1 MIPEEEGTI
10 KAYYKKWNY
19 ETSNMVTY
27 EPIPTQPCSL
37 EELGLGTV
45 SAPATTQAATPD
57 VAPDATPDADGTS
70 DADPDATPDADGTSD
85 ADPDATPDADGTS
98 VTDPDAAQDTNPDA
112 DGASDAD
119 PDAAQDANPDA
130 DGARRLQ
137 TSEVKNFFEPRD
149 ASSRWSL
156 ETYQNRLNCLDVAYT
171 SIAANSQQYKGQQ
184 LVFLVEAC
192 TGDFCSLDT

>member
-57 VAPDATPDADGTS
+57 VA
-70 DADPDATPDADGTSD
+70 
-85 ADPDATPDADGTS
+85 PDATPDADGTS